1 MKLVKLNIEFLC
13 LLGLGLY
20 ICGQT
25 NPATASPP
33 APELTAVR
41 VPVSPTVDGF
51 MEEIWAGAQVA
62 GDFIQKEPLDGVPAS
77 QATEVRIIYDDE
89 ALYFFFSC
97 RDQHPELIIGREM
110 KRDTYLRGDDVIEIY
125 LDTFNDRRNM
135 FYFRTNPL
143 GARED
148 ATVTEGGQTVT
159 REWNGVWKCSSKM
172 MPDGWCAEIAIP
184 WRTLRFPKQE
194 SLTIGLNLGRTIRR
208 LQEETYWSR
217 IPRDL
222 GRYGQY
228 RAEHFGRLII
238 PESPGRRTRF
248 EAKPYALGGLQREYD
263 PKVRDSVREIGLDF
277 KSFLTSNLT
286 LDVTLNTDFA
296 QVEADEEV
304 VNVSRFSL
312 FFPEKRDFF
321 LEGAGI
327 FDVGATRN
335 RRLGRRLGIYEG
347 VAPYSLFYS
356 RQIGIHEG
364 NAIPITGAGKLTG
377 KIGPYTVGLMDI
389 VTSPYKGLDSDDLP
403 FELSRQ
409 NFGVVRV
416 KRDLFQRSNVG
427 FIATEN
433 HSIGN
438 GDYNRTLGLDG
449 GFYFGPNLS
458 FVYNSAYSDYSGAEQ
473 SADKTAQFAEFTWR
487 NDLYHGNAYLM
498 HIGEGFEPGMGFLR
512 RGDLNSFNW
521 HSAITPRINRHG
533 IRNMA
538 AEYTMDYVADTG
550 NKLESREHSLDCYV
564 RSSMQDRL
572 SFSHSRRFEYLA
584 EVDSIRSIILSPG
597 IYKFNS
603 NVLSLYLY
611 EGRKLSG
618 ITSLSWGDFYHGRKT
633 SISTRMGIRPIP
645 RLISQLTLRR
655 DILDFPEKDVTINT
669 VGTRITFSFTPDL
682 YIKAFVQYNDYDNR
696 ALANLLLHWIYS
708 PGSDFYIVYNE
719 DYDTP
724 ESRFRIGRRTFMVKC
739 TYRY

>member
-1 MKLVKLNIEFLC
+1 MKPKIEFLR
-13 LLGLGLY
+13 LLGLSLLVFSSG
-20 ICGQT
+20 
-25 NPATASPP
+25 NPALAAAP
-33 APELTAVR
+33 ARELTAIR
-41 VPVSPTVDGF
+41 ATTAPLVDGF
-51 MEEIWAGAQVA
+51 MEPVWENAQTA
-62 GDFIQKEPLDGVPAS
+62 DGFIQKEPLDGVPAS
-77 QATEVRIIYDDE
+77 QSTEVRVMYDDT

-97 RDQHPELIIGREM
+97 HDDDPERIIGREM
-110 KRDTYLRGDDVIEIY
+110 KRDTYLRGDDIIEIY

-135 FYFRTNPL
+135 FFFRTNPL

-148 ATVTEGGQTVT
+148 ATITDGGQTVT
-159 REWNGVWKCSSKM
+159 REWNGVWECSSKM
-172 MPDGWCAEIAIP
+172 VEDGWCSEIAIP

-208 LQEETYWSR
+208 HQEETYWSR

-228 RAEHFGRLII
+228 RAEHFGQLFI
-238 PESPGRRTRF
+238 PETPGRRTRF
-248 EAKPYALGGLQREYD
+248 EAKPYVLGGLQREYD
-263 PKVRDSVREIGLDF
+263 PRVRDTVGEIGLDM
-277 KSFLTSNLT
+277 KAFLTSNLT
-286 LDVTLNTDFA
+286 MDVTLNTDFA

-335 RRLGRRLGIYEG
+335 RRLGRRLGIYQG

-389 VTSPYKGLDSDDLP
+389 VTSPYEGLDLDDLP

-458 FVYNSAYSDYSGAEQ
+458 FVYNTAYSDYSGAEQ

-487 NDLYHGNAYLM
+487 NDIYHGNTYLM

-512 RGDLNSFNW
+512 RGDLNSFNV
-521 HSAITPRINRHG
+521 HSGFTPRINSHG

-538 AEYTMDYVADTG
+538 AEYTLDYVADTG
-550 NKLESREHSLDCYV
+550 NKLESREHILDCYV
-564 RSSMQDRL
+564 RSSVEDRL

-584 EVDSIRSIILSPG
+584 EVDSIRSVILPTG

-611 EGRKLSG
+611 EGRMLAGNSS
-618 ITSLSWGDFYHGRKT
+618 ISWGDFYHGRKT
-633 SISTRMGIRPIP
+633 SISTRLGIKPVP
-645 RLISQLTLRR
+645 RLITQLTLRR
-655 DILDFPEKDVTINT
+655 DMLNFPEKDVTINT
-669 VGTRITFSFTPDL
+669 VGTRITYSFTPDL
-682 YIKAFVQYNDYDNR
+682 YFKTYIQYNDYDDR
-696 ALANLLLHWIYS
+696 ALVNLLLHWIYS
-708 PGSDFYIVYNE
+708 PGSDFFIVYNE
-719 DYDTP
+719 DYDSP
-724 ESRFRIGRRTFMVKC
+724 ESRFRISRRTFMIKC